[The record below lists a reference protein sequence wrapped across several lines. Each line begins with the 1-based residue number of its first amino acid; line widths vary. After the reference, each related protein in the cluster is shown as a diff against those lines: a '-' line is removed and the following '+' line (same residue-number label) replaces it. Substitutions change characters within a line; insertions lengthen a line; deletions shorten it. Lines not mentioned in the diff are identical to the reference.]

1 MRKISFSI
9 TGLLVFFLMSAP
21 AWADVSGHLAK
32 GFDFCG
38 EKVQLNRD
46 EVYQAVDQSLAL
58 LSESKSRVFL
68 ALKRSGRFLPI
79 VEDALK
85 KAGLPADLK
94 YIPFA
99 ITGFDP
105 NYSSGG
111 RGMWR
116 LKETEARAL
125 GLRIDKDVDQRL
137 DPAASSAAAARRLS
151 DLRNA
156 HGFWTTAMA
165 AFLIGEDAMRAA
177 VSEAGGLRD
186 YYGIYLPG
194 GADVLPSMVLAG
206 KLVFGNPAAFGYR
219 PDESRLWPAY
229 SGKRAATP
237 AETSAR
243 ALASQYGLDYKS
255 FRDLN
260 PHLVSGHVP
269 AGVTINLP

>member
-1 MRKISFSI
+1 MRKITFLISFI
-9 TGLLVFFLMSAP
+9 AMSLALSM
-21 AWADVSGHLAK
+21 AARADVSGHLAK

-46 EVYQAVDQSLAL
+46 EVYQAVDQSLTL

-68 ALKRSGRFLPI
+68 ALKRSGRFLSI

-85 KAGLPADLK
+85 KAGLPPDLK

-99 ITGFDP
+99 VTGFDP
-105 NYSSGG
+105 NYASGG
-111 RGMWR
+111 RGLWR
-116 LKETEARAL
+116 LRETEARAL

-156 HGFWTTAMA
+156 HGSWTTAMA
-165 AFLIGEDAMRAA
+165 AFLIGDDAMRVA
-177 VSEAGGLRD
+177 VSEAGGLHD
-186 YYGIYLPG
+186 YYDIYLPG

-229 SGKRAATP
+229 SGKRAATA

-260 PHLVSGHVP
+260 PHLISGHVP